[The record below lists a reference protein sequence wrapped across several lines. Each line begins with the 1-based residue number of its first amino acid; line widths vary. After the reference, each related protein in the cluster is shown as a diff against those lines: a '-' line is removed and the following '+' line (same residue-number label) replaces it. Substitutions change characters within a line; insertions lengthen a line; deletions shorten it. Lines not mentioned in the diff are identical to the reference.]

1 MATFAQSLKKIQAF
15 YDSKKRMPSYSEIA
29 KLTRVSSK
37 NAVFKLVERLSV
49 LDLIQKDATGRLI
62 PGKNF
67 SGVRLLGYVEAG
79 FPSPAEEEL
88 SDTMT
93 MDEYLIENKE
103 ATFMLKVKGDSMID
117 AGIMPGD
124 MVLVERGRE
133 AKDGDIVIA
142 QVDRGWT
149 MKYLRKRNGNITL
162 VPANRKYKP
171 ITPNE
176 ELTIEAVVKAVVR
189 KY

>member
-1 MATFAQSLKKIQAF
+1 MHSFKKIQAF
-15 YDSKKRMPSYSEIA
+15 YYDNKRMPSYSEIA

-37 NAVFKLVERLSV
+37 NAVFKMVERLSG
-49 LDLIQKDATGRLI
+49 LDLIQKDETGRLI

-103 ATFMLKVKGDSMID
+103 ATFMLKVKGDSMIE

-149 MKYLRKRNGNITL
+149 MKYLRKRNGNVTL
-162 VPANRKYKP
+162 VPANRKYQP